1 MKNTGPASAPR
12 AANVTGETFFKWQL
26 ILNAAFLSAQQHQK
40 TNSLCAVCHSAFL
53 ARGPVFHRERMRA
66 NFSQR

>member
-12 AANVTGETFFKWQL
+12 AVNVTGETFFKWQL

-40 TNSLCAVCHSAFL
+40 TNSLCAVCHTVRF
-53 ARGPVFHRERMRA
+53 
-66 NFSQR
+66 